1 MLYLLPNLL
10 DENLDHEAFLPS
22 SVGEMIPQLNG
33 FIVESEKKGRKYL
46 KRFVKNIQDIPVR
59 VLNTHTTPEE
69 VDLLAAPM
77 QKGEKWG
84 LLSDAGLPVL
94 ADPGARLVR
103 RLQGLKIPVHTFPG
117 PSALVYALQ
126 LSGLSAQ
133 SFTFHGYLPRKAEG
147 LKPFLKSLSMN
158 HTHLCIEAP
167 YRTDALLK
175 MLITYLPDTAY
186 LSVAW
191 DLTLPSQG
199 VRTQKVSAWMK
210 NIPTLGK
217 VPAVFLFRI

>member
-10 DENLDHEAFLPS
+10 DENLDHEAFLPP
-22 SVGEMIPQLNG
+22 SVGEIIPQLNG

-59 VLNTHTTPEE
+59 VFNTHTTPEE
-69 VDLLAAPM
+69 IDLLAAPM

-147 LKPFLKSLSMN
+147 LKPFLKQLPGG

-175 MLITYLPDTAY
+175 GLITYLPDTAY

-217 VPAVFLFRI
+217 VPAVFLFRV